1 MMAHPTLTSIFGNP
15 HPPHIAPTPIPLPR
29 SLSCPLRS
37 LHVTNLLAVLRDSDA
52 NLFIFIYFYLLLSHK
67 SQAGSSP
74 SPSLPPPC
82 PRFSQAPPCEEHPEM
97 PRKLA
102 ETGRC
107 DDISAGVC
115 IHMGFMRRKHSRQ
128 SRCPFPTVTYKV
140 ARRRKSFQFSLAV
153 YLVTGHS
160 ALSILAPYQSQLN
173 QLIGHVGRRL
183 GK

>member
-74 SPSLPPPC
+74 SPSLPPPARASLKRRHLGNIRKC
-82 PRFSQAPPCEEHPEM
+82 HESWPKPVDATILVPACAFTWVSCAENTAASHAAP
-97 PRKLA
+97 
-102 ETGRC
+102 
-107 DDISAGVC
+107 
-115 IHMGFMRRKHSRQ
+115 
-128 SRCPFPTVTYKV
+128 
-140 ARRRKSFQFSLAV
+140 FQ
-153 YLVTGHS
+153 
-160 ALSILAPYQSQLN
+160 Q
-173 QLIGHVGRRL
+173 
-183 GK
+183 